1 MRVRVQK
8 IDRRLTVSV
17 EDAERVNGRPRNEHI
32 AGLGAIAVDA
42 TAHDRATFWQAIP
55 ERLDRLS
62 NRIGPADR
70 EAILAALAW
79 RVPKPTAEELIAER
93 PPLTLEQAAA
103 AVSVLTRAARIASA
117 GVRCG
122 VEALPAAMRQ
132 GQARLST
139 ALAVAAFPRSIQR
152 FVAGGPEAMPDAA
165 KLLRGAKDEEQ
176 RRETTGTEADRIE
189 AMFEHAAK
197 EGLRVLGAPATRR
210 LANAVV
216 SRVLQSACPRAEADA
231 GRGPP

>member
-1 MRVRVQK
+1 MRVRVRK
-8 IDRRLTVSV
+8 IGRRLTISL
-17 EDAERVNGRPRNEHI
+17 EDAERVNGRPRNERI
-32 AGLGAIAVDA
+32 ALGAIAVGA
-42 TAHDRATFWQAIP
+42 TARDRATFWQAIP

-93 PPLTLEQAAA
+93 PPLTLEQAAG
-103 AVSVLTRAARIASA
+103 AVSILARAARIASA
-117 GVRCG
+117 GVRRG
-122 VEALPAAMRQ
+122 VEALPAAMRR

-139 ALAVAAFPRSIQR
+139 ALAVAAFPRSIPR
-152 FVAGGPEAMPDAA
+152 LGAARHEAMPRRRQAPSP
-165 KLLRGAKDEEQ
+165 AKDEEPG
-176 RRETTGTEADRIE
+176 RETMGAEADRIE

-197 EGLRVLGAPATRR
+197 EGLRALGAPATRR

-231 GRGPP
+231 GRSPP